1 MYDNLDFDPFAVD
14 FEFNES
20 VQPAQPV
27 KPVQQVQQT
36 PQVQAQPVKPVSLNQ
51 PVQQVQV
58 KQSQSQVVRPVQPM
72 QTVQAVT
79 TQSVQPQPMV
89 QPVQQVS
96 EADMSG
102 QGTTVF
108 GSRTNKESVGS
119 FERIATKNIEWKS
132 SIASFYYYDSEAKEI
147 KQVDPNLEFIP
158 LTATM
163 SINGT
168 HQVGKKGTQGLH
180 YNRVYSNEFTNYNSD
195 FIVVREK
202 DNFNGTTED
211 IAQGTYTK
219 DIKPIISE
227 LPYANFTINI
237 YCLVRGTDEIVK
249 FMFSKSSRDIGF
261 DISKNRMIG
270 QCFKL
275 DAYEEAGSAIK
286 YNIPVLSF
294 GRISLEEDAKATE
307 LATDIEKKLA
317 SRNKAFVGSLMKQQP
332 IQPVQPQ
339 QVQLSPEQVD
349 FYNSGY
355 EDFGY

>member
-1 MYDNLDFDPFAVD
+1 MKMYDNLDFDPFAVD

-36 PQVQAQPVKPVSLNQ
+36 SQVQAQPVKPVSLNQ

-79 TQSVQPQPMV
+79 TQPVQPQPMV

-119 FERIATKNIEWKS
+119 FEQIATKNIEWKS
-132 SIASFYYYDSEAKEI
+132 SIASFYYYDFEAKEI

-211 IAQGTYTK
+211 IAQGTYK
-219 DIKPIISE
+219 ISN
-227 LPYANFTINI
+227 LL
-237 YCLVRGTDEIVK
+237 LVNYHMQTLQLIFIV
-249 FMFSKSSRDIGF
+249 
-261 DISKNRMIG
+261 
-270 QCFKL
+270 
-275 DAYEEAGSAIK
+275 
-286 YNIPVLSF
+286 
-294 GRISLEEDAKATE
+294 
-307 LATDIEKKLA
+307 
-317 SRNKAFVGSLMKQQP
+317 
-332 IQPVQPQ
+332 
-339 QVQLSPEQVD
+339 
-349 FYNSGY
+349 
-355 EDFGY
+355 